1 MPPGQM
7 QFTRML
13 CSPSSMATVR
23 VSWMTAALAAL
34 YTWGPNPARSPAT
47 LAVLMMDPPP

>member
-1 MPPGQM
+1 
-7 QFTRML
+7 
-13 CSPSSMATVR
+13 MATVF

-34 YTWGPNPARSPAT
+34 YTCGPNPAVNPAT